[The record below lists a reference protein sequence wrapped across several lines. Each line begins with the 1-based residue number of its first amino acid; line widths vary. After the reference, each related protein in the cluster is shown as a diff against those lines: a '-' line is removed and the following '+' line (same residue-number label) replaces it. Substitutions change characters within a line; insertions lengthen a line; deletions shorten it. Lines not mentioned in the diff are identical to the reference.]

1 MLRNIAFW
9 GSKSFIGGAVMLTFS
24 IPFKEEPET
33 TSDSP
38 INHHRAKFFSF
49 SVSQMSV
56 LFAGS
61 RYRVLPKSQCT
72 LLVQA
77 LAKQG
82 FSFLVGCAEGV
93 DRSFRRAISTSKYHN
108 RCFVACAFDYRLKHS
123 YTYGLF
129 ASVVVPK
136 NLRPKAALHRRTV
149 WMVKRCSMVVL
160 FPENPKDGSWGA
172 GSRLVFKAALYNLK
186 PLFVVC
192 SSPPPTSIHYR
203 VLRSNLFGVV
213 DGWWVVPH
221 PVKEGGLC
229 DDE

>member
-1 MLRNIAFW
+1 M
-9 GSKSFIGGAVMLTFS
+9 
-24 IPFKEEPET
+24 
-33 TSDSP
+33 
-38 INHHRAKFFSF
+38 
-49 SVSQMSV
+49 
-56 LFAGS
+56 
-61 RYRVLPKSQCT
+61 
-72 LLVQA
+72 LLVHA

-82 FSFLVGCAEGV
+82 FSFLVGCADGV

-136 NLRPKAALHRRTV
+136 NIRPKAALHRRTV
-149 WMVKRCSMVVL
+149 WMVRRCSMVVL
-160 FPENPKDGSWGA
+160 FPENPKDSSWGA

>member
-1 MLRNIAFW
+1 
-9 GSKSFIGGAVMLTFS
+9 MLTFS
-24 IPFKEEPET
+24 IPLEEEPET
-33 TSDSP
+33 KADSS

-49 SVSQMSV
+49 SVAQMSV

-61 RYRVLPKSQCT
+61 RYRVLPKSLCI

-93 DRSFRRAISTSKYHN
+93 DRSFRRAISTSEYHN
-108 RCFVACAFDYRLKHS
+108 RCFVACAFHHRLKHS

-129 ASVVVPK
+129 ASVVVPE
-136 NLRPKAALHRRTV
+136 NIPPKAALHRRTV

-160 FPENPKDGSWGA
+160 FPENPEHGGGWGKGSK
-172 GSRLVFKAALYNLK
+172 LVFRAALYNLK

-192 SSPPPTSIHYR
+192 SSPPPASIHYR